1 MKIYYFL
8 EDIDLTIKQKKKI
21 STWLQTVIQ
30 QEGYR
35 LAHLNFVFCSDQYL
49 HQHNKAYLGH
59 DTLTDVITFDYAT
72 SASYI
77 FGDIYIS
84 VERVK
89 ENAKIYEQPFLEE
102 LYTVMVHGLLHLLGY
117 DDHATAD
124 KLLMREKELF
134 YLKQLLPTLQMRDK
148 C

>member
-8 EDIDLTIKQKKKI
+8 EDVDLVIKHKRKI
-21 STWLQTVIQ
+21 SNWLQAVIQ

-35 LAHLNFVFCSDQYL
+35 LAHLNFVFCSDPYL

-72 SASYI
+72 SASSI
-77 FGDIYIS
+77 LGDIYIS
-84 VERVK
+84 IERVK
-89 ENAKIYEQPFLEE
+89 ENAKVYQQSFLAE

-117 DDHATAD
+117 DDHTPED
-124 KLLMREKELF
+124 KSVMREKELF
-134 YLKQLLPTLQMRDK
+134 YLRQLLQMMDK